1 MYRKEEIYR
10 NKSSEKDYR
19 DVVLNLDGGNSD
31 NTNIVVH
38 SNVISQ
44 GLMKF
49 CFPVEISQSTIGGRE
64 GSNACTI
71 IAVVFGSY
79 CSSHRLDLL
88 LLWQQLPQVSSNAFV
103 NAICEDNRIY
113 DDLYSDTAVCL
124 EVEDVV
130 NAAGNECRVSATG
143 QALYVTD
150 SNNYDALTDYV
161 EQSVTSS
168 NRYGVIIRCGKSVGV
183 YVKQSGLCLELTVTV
198 LLSAVGVL
206 LFCQILS

>member
-1 MYRKEEIYR
+1 MYRKQEIYR

-19 DVVLNLDGGNSD
+19 NVVLNLDGGNSD
-31 NTNIVVH
+31 STTIVVH

-79 CSSHRLDLL
+79 CSSHRLDLSP
-88 LLWQQLPQVSSNAFV
+88 LWQQLPQVWSNAFV

-124 EVEDVV
+124 EVENVV
-130 NAAGNECRVSATG
+130 NTAGNECRVNATG
-143 QALYVTD
+143 QVFYFID
-150 SNNYDALTDYV
+150 SNNYDA
-161 EQSVTSS
+161 
-168 NRYGVIIRCGKSVGV
+168 
-183 YVKQSGLCLELTVTV
+183 
-198 LLSAVGVL
+198 
-206 LFCQILS
+206 